1 MVKVDPAAVFSFDNA
16 LGPQDHAVL
25 GLVIQRGKDAFDLV
39 LGEFFR
45 CLAAPAGED
54 LVGVVPMVMVMM
66 AAAVRVVALVAV
78 RMLVMR
84 MVAAVLVMVMLVVV
98 MMVAAAVV
106 IMVVV
111 MIVMAAARL
120 VMILVIVVVMMLMLV
135 LMVMVVVMG
144 LLVLQRG
151 QLQGQGLGLLDGLL
165 HLNAR
170 QLVPRGGDDGG
181 RVVVAAE
188 HRDDVVDLFVRHLIR
203 PAQDDAGCRVDLV
216 FIEFAEAAH
225 VDIAA
230 GGVDDCG
237 KGAQLNRLR
246 CLLLDGGD
254 DVAELADAG
263 GLDQDA
269 LGAKF
274 PDDLLQ
280 RAAKVAHQGAADA
293 AGVDLRNLNA
303 GLLQKR
309 AVDADIAKL
318 ILNEDKLFAV
328 IGFFDE
334 LFDQGRLP
342 CAEETGKNVNACHT
356 LHLLR

>member
-1 MVKVDPAAVFSFDNA
+1 
-16 LGPQDHAVL
+16 
-25 GLVIQRGKDAFDLV
+25 
-39 LGEFFR
+39 
-45 CLAAPAGED
+45 
-54 LVGVVPMVMVMM
+54 
-66 AAAVRVVALVAV
+66 
-78 RMLVMR
+78 
-84 MVAAVLVMVMLVVV
+84 MVMLVVV
-98 MMVAAAVV
+98 MMVVAAAVV
-106 IMVVV
+106 IM
-111 MIVMAAARL
+111 L
-120 VMILVIVVVMMLMLV
+120 LVIVVVMMLVLVLMLVRMLV

-151 QLQGQGLGLLDGLL
+151 QLPGQGLGLLDGLL
-165 HLNAR
+165 HLDAG
-170 QLVPRGGDDGG
+170 QLVPRGGDDGS

-188 HRDDVVDLFVRHLIR
+188 HRDDVVDLFIRHLVR

-318 ILNEDKLFAV
+318 ILDEDELFAV

-342 CAEETGKNVNACHT
+342 CAEETGKNVNACHI

>member
-1 MVKVDPAAVFSFDNA
+1 M
-16 LGPQDHAVL
+16 
-25 GLVIQRGKDAFDLV
+25 
-39 LGEFFR
+39 
-45 CLAAPAGED
+45 
-54 LVGVVPMVMVMM
+54 
-66 AAAVRVVALVAV
+66 
-78 RMLVMR
+78 
-84 MVAAVLVMVMLVVV
+84 LVMVMR
-98 MMVAAAVV
+98 MVAAAVV
-106 IMVVV
+106 IMRLVLVVV
-111 MIVMAAARL
+111 
-120 VMILVIVVVMMLMLV
+120 LMLV
-135 LMVMVVVMG
+135 RMVVVMVMMVVMG
-144 LLVLQRG
+144 RLVLQRG
-151 QLQGQGLGLLDGLL
+151 QLPGQGLGLLNGLL
-165 HLNAR
+165 HLDAR

-293 AGVDLRNLNA
+293 AGIDLRNLNA

-309 AVDADIAKL
+309 AVNADIAKL
-318 ILNEDKLFAV
+318 ILDEDELFAV
-328 IGFFDE
+328 IGFLDE

-342 CAEETGKNVNACHT
+342 CTEETGKNVNACHT